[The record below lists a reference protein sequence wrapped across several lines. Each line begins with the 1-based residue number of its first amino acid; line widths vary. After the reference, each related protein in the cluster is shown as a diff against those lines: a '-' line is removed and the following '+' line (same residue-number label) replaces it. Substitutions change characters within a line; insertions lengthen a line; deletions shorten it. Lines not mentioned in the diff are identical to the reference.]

1 MNEGPIVLRGSDPST
16 ISLVISWLNQNSS
29 TTQEAEGDFQNNYN
43 GNTLQQQRPQV
54 SLGGAAASVSAPHP
68 IFWRTRQVQQYL
80 SSREVLD
87 RYQEV
92 LRLRRNS
99 QEEQQP
105 ETMIEASGN
114 NAEDNTSWYLD
125 SRSVSVKEGSQTDS
139 EVYHR
144 SDSNTTTTSSAGSS
158 DSQEQKV
165 PLTAQDPESTDKPIA
180 GPLENPLLRA
190 FILDLDD
197 AEMNPML
204 HLVTNM
210 MTPMYFNDQEAE
222 IVRHFMLHKIQ
233 NTINNIQL
241 RMDMVNLGAFPFLQ
255 PEEIEIPEEEFDE
268 TEEDSETETLLDEQ
282 ETNDS
287 NDATSD
293 ISDDE
298 NDEASASLAF
308 SEDSNTLVTETAV
321 PKATREE
328 SVTEVDPVEELQ
340 VEPVGD
346 EGVTEISMQLVKQMM
361 ELKSNKKRR
370 ALVKKSRKLVSEKE
384 QAVLEYFEYSLR
396 SKETSWWK
404 CF

>member
-16 ISLVISWLNQNSS
+16 ITLVISWLNQNSS
-29 TTQEAEGDFQNNYN
+29 TTQEAEGDFLNNYN
-43 GNTLQQQRPQV
+43 GNTQQQQRPRV
-54 SLGGAAASVSAPHP
+54 SLGGAATSVSAPHP

-80 SSREVLD
+80 SSIEVLD

-139 EVYHR
+139 EVYLR
-144 SDSNTTTTSSAGSS
+144 SDSNTTTTSSASS
-158 DSQEQKV
+158 FDSQDQKV
-165 PLTAQDPESTDKPIA
+165 LLTAQEPESTDKPIA
-180 GPLENPLLRA
+180 GPLDNPLLRA

-222 IVRHFMLHKIQ
+222 VVRHFMLHKIQ
-233 NTINNIQL
+233 NTINNIQQ

-255 PEEIEIPEEEFDE
+255 PEEIEIPEEESDE
-268 TEEDSETETLLDEQ
+268 TEEDSDTETLLEEQ
-282 ETNDS
+282 EALDS
-287 NDATSD
+287 TE
-293 ISDDE
+293 DDE
-298 NDEASASLAF
+298 NDEASASLVF
-308 SEDSNTLVTETAV
+308 SEDSNTLVTEAAV
-321 PKATREE
+321 PKETRVE
-328 SVTEVDPVEELQ
+328 SVTEADPVEELQ

-370 ALVKKSRKLVSEKE
+370 ALVKKSRTLVSEKE
-384 QAVLEYFEYSLR
+384 QAVLEYFEHSLR
-396 SKETSWWK
+396 TKETSWWK

>member
-287 NDATSD
+287 ND
-293 ISDDE
+293 DDE